1 MKKGKIL
8 FKSYKILNQSKTLNR
23 PHRIELDPSIKL
35 FKELG
40 LNLIRI
46 LYHQSHK
53 QKFNQKIKN
62 NTSTHLLLHKAL
74 YLILN
79 YKRYKRY
86 KKYKNYKKS
95 KEAKKTKKTK
105 NI

>member
-23 PHRIELDPSIKL
+23 LHRIELDPSIKL

-79 YKRYKRY
+79 YKRYKRFEGKQN
-86 KKYKNYKKS
+86 KKHLR
-95 KEAKKTKKTK
+95 
-105 NI
+105 